1 MISDITRSQLRDLRV
16 ASRRPLVIC
25 DVDEVVLH
33 FLSDFDSFVASRGFK
48 LDRGSHN
55 WGSNIAHAKS
65 GKVASPEQCGQLVDD
80 YFATRT
86 RVMNAIDGAV
96 DSLTEIAT
104 AADVVMLTNL
114 PHWAGD
120 DRRANLKDHGLP
132 FPVITNSGPKG
143 PAIRHLADQTDSPI
157 VFIDDSPH
165 FVLSARTHA
174 PDIHI
179 VHFLQD
185 PAAAAQAP
193 DYDFVSLRTGS
204 WDVARPH
211 ILDIVKG

>member
-1 MISDITRSQLRDLRV
+1 LISDITLAQLKDLRV

-33 FLSDFDSFVASRGFK
+33 FLSDFDDFTAAKGFK
-48 LDRGSHN
+48 FDRGSHN
-55 WGSNIAHAKS
+55 WGSNIRHAQS
-65 GKVASPEQCGQLVDD
+65 GKAASPDHCGQLVDN

-86 RVMNAIDGAV
+86 RAMVTIDGAV
-96 DSLTEIAT
+96 DSLKEIALV
-104 AADVVMLTNL
+104 ADVVMLTNL

-132 FPVITNSGPKG
+132 FPVITNTGPKG
-143 PAIRHLADQTDSPI
+143 PAIRHLADLTEAPI
-157 VFIDDSPH
+157 VFVDDSPH
-165 FVLSARTHA
+165 FVMSARDHA

-193 DYDFVSLRTGS
+193 EFDFVSLRTGT
-204 WDVARPH
+204 WDEARPH
-211 ILDIVKG
+211 ILSLVKG